1 MINKKILL
9 VNDGLIALVT
19 EDFRLRENVGGTGI
33 ELAVAEFGATM
44 TVDGH
49 QFSLPADILSHLE
62 TSDGANIY
70 FYVSSPYELIAEYQ
84 GCIPINRDEILKLK
98 GAWEYMASS
107 IVEPVPP

>member
-1 MINKKILL
+1 MTGKKILL

-19 EDFRLRENVGGTGI
+19 EDFKLRDNVGDTRI
-33 ELAVAEFGATM
+33 ELAVAEYGATM

-49 QFSLPADILSHLE
+49 KFSLPADILTHLE

-84 GCIPINRDEILKLK
+84 GCIPIDRDEVLKLK
-98 GAWEYMASS
+98 GAWEFITSS
-107 IVEPVPP
+107 VVEPVPP

>member
-1 MINKKILL
+1 MTGKKILL

-19 EDFRLRENVGGTGI
+19 DDFKLRENVGDTGI
-33 ELAVAEFGATM
+33 ELAVTEYGATM
-44 TVDGH
+44 IVDGH

-84 GCIPINRDEILKLK
+84 GCIPIDRDEILKLK
-98 GAWEYMASS
+98 GAWEYMTSAV
-107 IVEPVPP
+107 VEPVSP

>member
-1 MINKKILL
+1 MTGKKILL

-19 EDFRLRENVGGTGI
+19 EDFNLRDNVGDTGI
-33 ELAVAEFGATM
+33 ELAVAEYGAIL

-49 QFSLPADILSHLE
+49 QFSLPVDILTHLE
-62 TSDGANIY
+62 KSDGANIY

-84 GCIPINRDEILKLK
+84 GCIPIDRDEILKLK

-107 IVEPVPP
+107 VVEPVSP

>member
-1 MINKKILL
+1 MTGKKILL

-19 EDFRLRENVGGTGI
+19 EDFKLRENVGDTGI
-33 ELAVAEFGATM
+33 ELAVAEYGATM

-84 GCIPINRDEILKLK
+84 GCIPIDRDEILKLK

-107 IVEPVPP
+107 VVEPVSP